1 VVEVVLVTMAVV
13 VLVVIAVR
21 LSVKQLVAVE
31 L

>member
-21 LSVKQLVAVE
+21 LSVNQLVAVE